1 MMKVKLVFGV
11 FEFFRRQMKTKTG
24 NTAILAILTTWYSYF
39 NGTLVPVGA
48 EQWAIRAAIAATFLG
63 LIKMYQRDTSAKLEA
78 AERKAAGRLAPDWRK
93 RREDREHA
101 DLQTGRTR
109 KPMGPV

>member
-1 MMKVKLVFGV
+1 MLKVKLVFGV

-24 NTAILAILTTWYSYF
+24 NTAIVAILTAWYNYF
-39 NGTLVPVGA
+39 NGTLVPDGS

-63 LIKMYQRDTSAKLEA
+63 LIKMYQRDGQAKLEA

-93 RREDREHA
+93 RREERERAERH
-101 DLQTGRTR
+101 